1 MIFITETLIMFHIEL
16 KNFSEITHF
25 SVTKPQKLPS
35 AAENTTETRSIITAG
50 HNDRSGCDDCLRS
63 FT

>member
-35 AAENTTETRSIITAG
+35 AAENTTENTLNRHCRSQ
-50 HNDRSGCDDCLRS
+50 RPK
-63 FT
+63 